1 MSVLKSQRGE
11 STVQFLGTAR
21 ELEIY
26 TIKTCAKFPKRYMFL
41 ITKDIVALASAVY
54 NNAKAANSI
63 YVTTADDARLRREY
77 VTKANCTFATMY
89 DSTKYPGKTGEIN
102 VFAKGACNLSRKGQ
116 TKTPMWSIGRYL
128 HCRLLRYIGLMVGIT
143 CNRNPQLY
151 FDCTGFNFDL

>member
-11 STVQFLGTAR
+11 STVQFLDTAR

-63 YVTTADDARLRREY
+63 YVTTADDARLHFAMSIIANRHRTRVCENDRRKQTHKKHRLGAVGNTY
-77 VTKANCTFATMY
+77 HY
-89 DSTKYPGKTGEIN
+89 GGK
-102 VFAKGACNLSRKGQ
+102 VACVAEGK
-116 TKTPMWSIGRYL
+116 
-128 HCRLLRYIGLMVGIT
+128 
-143 CNRNPQLY
+143 
-151 FDCTGFNFDL
+151 

>member
-77 VTKANCTFATMY
+77 VTKANCTF
-89 DSTKYPGKTGEIN
+89 
-102 VFAKGACNLSRKGQ
+102 
-116 TKTPMWSIGRYL
+116 
-128 HCRLLRYIGLMVGIT
+128 
-143 CNRNPQLY
+143 
-151 FDCTGFNFDL
+151 DCTGFNFDL